1 MAEPITLQKLTNAD
15 IDADTLGEFANEDKM
30 VVSRLGAEYASAPM
44 ASRLLVENGL
54 LGATPFS
61 TYAAMTASALVND
74 SYAVVTD
81 DVDINK
87 NGYYQKR
94 SNAWV
99 HLSWNPELAF
109 KKALAEV
116 IGQQKVIGDYSTA
129 FTDVVGNMAIGIK
142 NDGSVYAPKL
152 ISGDTLVTQG
162 VALNYTSV
170 TTDILGNIVF
180 GIKNDG
186 TVHIPKLSTGNAPGA
201 LAITHKLDV
210 KNSDA
215 ILFIGDSY
223 TASHYTVADKAYI
236 SNISNLTNYRLRN
249 LAISGDESLDMNNR
263 IVNDIAYFDGLKP
276 HEVNAKYAVIAS
288 YTNDWTFSGAKLD
301 YYKQNLSR
309 LVESVKSLGIE
320 PLLCTEFTAPAHSV
334 ALIKAIADEQDVQ
347 FVDCSALNNELGNL
361 KKGIFHQGHPGTRTN
376 GVFWLPILDAINKLP
391 RPDQSIKIYRKRP
404 AFLATTNKALLYKND
419 IERYTRFKEISVSH
433 MRLADTNAQYY
444 DELDGTNVSVFTATN
459 DEYLKFGNGGLGF
472 SDYGLIELTLKGTAQ
487 TIDSLSLNID
497 TNAQV
502 YVRNYLDTASSFV
515 GRKGGTEPT
524 TPEYIANY
532 NNPRGA
538 WQLMT
543 INTLSKEQLKGLMLK
558 DKMQILLFKSG
569 GFTLN
574 DVSAEY
580 VSDGKTDKYVNR
592 DAIKVGNELLTN
604 NTFDSLSNWVTVG
617 TPTTIVPIDNY
628 NSPRL
633 PTDRTSPVNKVVTV
647 SNSKTV
653 GRTITLPKLGAR
665 YRITVWCR
673 YFAKAF
679 IDNSVYALDAAQVID
694 KSAGNT
700 YPTNSQITSDTADFR
715 TLQLK
720 YGFAATLTD
729 TNSVTVND
737 FACLSWRG
745 VEFDIYVP
753 DAPLAATDFTFSLSC
768 TDGEIQIAKINLME
782 II

>member
-186 TVHIPKLSTGNAPGA
+186 TVHIPKLSTGNARAA

-361 KKGIFHQGHPGTRTN
+361 KKGIFHQGHQGREQM
-376 GVFWLPILDAINKLP
+376 GF
-391 RPDQSIKIYRKRP
+391 
-404 AFLATTNKALLYKND
+404 
-419 IERYTRFKEISVSH
+419 
-433 MRLADTNAQYY
+433 
-444 DELDGTNVSVFTATN
+444 
-459 DEYLKFGNGGLGF
+459 FG
-472 SDYGLIELTLKGTAQ
+472 
-487 TIDSLSLNID
+487 
-497 TNAQV
+497 
-502 YVRNYLDTASSFV
+502 
-515 GRKGGTEPT
+515 
-524 TPEYIANY
+524 
-532 NNPRGA
+532 
-538 WQLMT
+538 
-543 INTLSKEQLKGLMLK
+543 
-558 DKMQILLFKSG
+558 
-569 GFTLN
+569 
-574 DVSAEY
+574 
-580 VSDGKTDKYVNR
+580 
-592 DAIKVGNELLTN
+592 
-604 NTFDSLSNWVTVG
+604 
-617 TPTTIVPIDNY
+617 
-628 NSPRL
+628 
-633 PTDRTSPVNKVVTV
+633 
-647 SNSKTV
+647 
-653 GRTITLPKLGAR
+653 
-665 YRITVWCR
+665 CR
-673 YFAKAF
+673 Y
-679 IDNSVYALDAAQVID
+679 
-694 KSAGNT
+694 
-700 YPTNSQITSDTADFR
+700 
-715 TLQLK
+715 
-720 YGFAATLTD
+720 
-729 TNSVTVND
+729 
-737 FACLSWRG
+737 
-745 VEFDIYVP
+745 
-753 DAPLAATDFTFSLSC
+753 
-768 TDGEIQIAKINLME
+768 
-782 II
+782 